1 MSLQFIIGGLM
12 IFYFLK
18 LLKFMA
24 TRGEI
29 ILTKIQV
36 ILDRDLIE
44 EKSEEQLTG
53 YARRKNNDK
62 QIKT

>member
-1 MSLQFIIGGLM
+1 
-12 IFYFLK
+12 
-18 LLKFMA
+18 MA